1 MPCPSQGIIHRV
13 CYSGIVMAIILIFVT
28 FFSFGQRHE
37 GDPRTFLLPDSTKKE
52 QSLHLP
58 DSTRK
63 ERKHHRV
70 TGDSTG
76 RFVLI
81 NRVFIIGNR
90 LTRDQIIMR
99 ELSLKPGDLIFNLDL
114 PAILDLD
121 KKKLFNTRL
130 FNTVEIRTM
139 ELEENKVDLLIDL
152 NERWYTFPSPIFEL
166 SDRNF
171 NEWWQNYDH
180 DFKRVNYGLRLY
192 QFNMRGRNETLR
204 FVAQFGFQRRFELM
218 YRFPYIDKKQKH
230 GLSIDLGFHETK
242 NLAFQT
248 EDHKYVFAESDQI
261 LRNERRAGL
270 TYSYRNSFY
279 KTHSL
284 NIAYKNMHVNPVVI
298 DSNANYIHGE
308 LLRQEYP
315 SVTYQFNSDHRDVAA
330 YPLNGNQFLF
340 YVTQNG
346 LGISEDLNYF
356 ETSLLYSKYFDL
368 KNDFYLSNNFIGY
381 FSDPSNIPYAN
392 FGVLGQRKQFVRG
405 YELYVIEGP
414 TYFLNKTTFKKLIFN
429 RSYHWAMMPVRQ
441 FRHIPFAIYL
451 KTYADLG
458 YVKNYPY
465 YEERELN
472 TTLSDK
478 LLFGT
483 GLGFDVVGFYD
494 IVLRFEYSFSG
505 EGEQGFFFHVK
516 KEF

>member
-1 MPCPSQGIIHRV
+1 MNM
-13 CYSGIVMAIILIFVT
+13 CYSGKVMAIILIFLT
-28 FFSFGQRHE
+28 YFSFAQNG
-37 GDPRTFLLPDSTKKE
+37 GNDLTGSGWTDSTKKE
-52 QSLHLP
+52 RRYHEAAS
-58 DSTRK
+58 
-63 ERKHHRV
+63 
-70 TGDSTG
+70 DSTG

-114 PAILDLD
+114 PEVLDLD
-121 KKKLFNTRL
+121 KKKLINTRL

-171 NEWWQNYDH
+171 NDWWQNYDH
-180 DFKRVNYGLRLY
+180 DFNRVNYGLRLY

-204 FVAQFGFQRRFELM
+204 FIAQFGFLRRFELM
-218 YRFPYIDKKQKH
+218 YRFPYIDKGQKH

-242 NLAFQT
+242 NLAYQT
-248 EDHKYVFAESDQI
+248 SDHKYVFAESDQI
-261 LRNERRAGL
+261 LRNERRAGI
-270 TYSYRNSFY
+270 TYSYRRSFY

-284 NIAYKNMHVNPVVI
+284 NVSYRNMHVNEIVI

-308 LLRQEYP
+308 LLGQEYP
-315 SVTYQFNSDHRDVAA
+315 SVSYQFNSDHRDVGA
-330 YPLNGNQFLF
+330 YPLKGNQFLF
-340 YVTQNG
+340 FISHNG
-346 LGISEDLNYF
+346 LGISEDLNNF
-356 ETSLLYSKYFDL
+356 ETSILYSKYFDL
-368 KNDFYLSNNFIGY
+368 KKEFYLSNNAVAY
-381 FSDPSNIPYAN
+381 YSKPENIPYVN

-405 YELYVIEGP
+405 YELYVVEGP
-414 TYFLNKTTFKKLIFN
+414 WYLLNKTTFKKLIFH
-429 RSYHWAMMPVRQ
+429 RDYHWAHMPARQ
-441 FRHIPFAIYL
+441 FRYVPVSIYL
-451 KTYADLG
+451 KTYADMA
-458 YVKNYPY
+458 YVKNYSY
-465 YEERELN
+465 YEERGLN
-472 TTLSDK
+472 TRLSNN

-483 GLGFDVVGFYD
+483 GFGLDVVGFYD
-494 IVLRFEYSFSG
+494 IVLRFEYSFNG